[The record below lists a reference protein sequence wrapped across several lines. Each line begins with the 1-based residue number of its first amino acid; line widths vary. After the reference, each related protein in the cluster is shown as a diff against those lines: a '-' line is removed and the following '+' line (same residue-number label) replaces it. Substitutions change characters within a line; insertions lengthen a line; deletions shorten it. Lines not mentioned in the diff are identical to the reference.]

1 MVLNLTPTARGLI
14 WVALGGLF
22 FVVFVAIVRY
32 IGNELH
38 ALETAFIRYGLG
50 IVVLIPIFVRYGL
63 RPFRSRHLGRHA
75 LRGFVHAIAV
85 MLWFYAATQIPLAE
99 VTALSFVSPIFVAI
113 GASLFLGEKLTSR
126 RIGVIIA
133 GLLGVMVILRPG
145 VEAIHVGAIAMLMAA
160 PLFAASKILTK
171 SLVKYDSTT
180 TIVLYL
186 SIFSTLT
193 MALPAW
199 FVWQTPTPEEFFWL
213 FGTAFFATISHL
225 CMTRGLASVDVT
237 VAQPV
242 EFLQLVWS
250 TLLGII
256 IFSEQPSIWIWIGAG
271 IIVASA
277 SYIARYESRSN
288 KRVNRDDDRG

>member
-1 MVLNLTPTARGLI
+1 MTLNLSPAARGLI

-38 ALETAFIRYGLG
+38 ALETAFIRYALS
-50 IVVLIPIFVRYGL
+50 IVVLAPIFLRHGL
-63 RPFRSRHLGRHA
+63 RPFRSQHIAQHA
-75 LRGFVHAIAV
+75 FRGFVHAIAV
-85 MLWFYAATQIPLAE
+85 MLWFYAATKIPLAE
-99 VTALSFVSPIFVAI
+99 VTALSFISPIFVAI
-113 GASLFLGEKLTSR
+113 GASLFLGERLTVR
-126 RIGVIIA
+126 RIAVIII
-133 GLLGVMVILRPG
+133 GIFGVMIILRPG
-145 VEAIHVGAIAMLMAA
+145 VAAIHVGAIAMLVAA
-160 PLFAASKILTK
+160 PLFATSKILTK
-171 SLVKYDSTT
+171 SLVRYDSTT
-180 TIVLYL
+180 TIVVYL

-193 MALPAW
+193 MAVPAW
-199 FVWQTPTPEEFFWL
+199 FVWQTPTLHEFFWL

-225 CMTRGLASVDVT
+225 CITRGLTSVDIT

-256 IFSEQPSIWIWIGAG
+256 IFSEQPSIWVWIGAG

-277 SYIARYESRSN
+277 TYIARYESRS
-288 KRVNRDDDRG
+288 R